1 MTVLDALAIL
11 EAATLESEK
20 RDINTPEVREA
31 LDFLESRIRPEWL
44 IPQFRYHARLNVK
57 DQVYVDL
64 VKKAQQQALLAIF
77 PVIHESVKDL
87 LGKQIDAL
95 VREFDATH
103 DMKVKEEIDRL
114 LKEYG
119 KLKEPWR
126 FVAS

>member
-44 IPQFRYHARLNVK
+44 IPQFRYHAGLNVK
-57 DQVYVDL
+57 DQVDL

-95 VREFDATH
+95 AREFAATH
-103 DMKVKEEIDRL
+103 DMKVKEEIERL
-114 LKEYG
+114 AKEYG
-119 KLKEPWR
+119 KLKEPWEFR
-126 FVAS
+126 P